1 MIEHG
6 LATVNNPYTEEE
18 RSACYEELKLAE
30 TEAITKKVGQ
40 HGSATYSYPK
50 FNDISNNKNM

>member
-30 TEAITKKVGQ
+30 TEAITKKVG
-40 HGSATYSYPK
+40 
-50 FNDISNNKNM
+50 